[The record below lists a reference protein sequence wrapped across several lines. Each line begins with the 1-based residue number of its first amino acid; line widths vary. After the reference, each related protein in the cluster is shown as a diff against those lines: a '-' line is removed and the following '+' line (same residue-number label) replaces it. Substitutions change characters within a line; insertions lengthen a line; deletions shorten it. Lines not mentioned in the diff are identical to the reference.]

1 MKSNFPWSILEHL
14 DLYYNLLVEVTFNDS
29 KEINFRTFGF
39 FKQFTRT
46 VIIKKSGSP
55 RNGMWGST

>member
-14 DLYYNLLVEVTFNDS
+14 DLYYNLLMEVTFNDS

-39 FKQFTRT
+39 LSNLLIRKINNGIRKKTR
-46 VIIKKSGSP
+46 
-55 RNGMWGST
+55 